1 MEKKF
6 VLLEELVL
14 HNPVIKSLVNIFNL
28 IQYEII
34 EISFLGENRKVIS
47 TRKETIDEINQA
59 LSISPENPLCIL
71 QQEVAKTFLL
81 QSNTQ
86 KKYQVSFI
94 FIYL

>member
-86 KKYQVSFI
+86 KKYQVSYI
-94 FIYL
+94 FIY